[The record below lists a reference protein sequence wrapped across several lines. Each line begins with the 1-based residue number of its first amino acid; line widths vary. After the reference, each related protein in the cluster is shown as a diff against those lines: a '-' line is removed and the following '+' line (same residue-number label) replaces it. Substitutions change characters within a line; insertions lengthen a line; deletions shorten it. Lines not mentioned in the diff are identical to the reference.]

1 MSLNNKL
8 QFTFTS
14 LLYMTLYQADL
25 INTEIAEMKIYKLV
39 VCVFTPGT
47 TWKLNGILRQ
57 FSFKC

>member
-39 VCVFTPGT
+39 VCVFTPLLK
-47 TWKLNGILRQ
+47 KLCCSIKKL
-57 FSFKC
+57 

>member
-14 LLYMTLYQADL
+14 LSYMTLYQADL

-47 TWKLNGILRQ
+47 TWKLN
-57 FSFKC
+57 